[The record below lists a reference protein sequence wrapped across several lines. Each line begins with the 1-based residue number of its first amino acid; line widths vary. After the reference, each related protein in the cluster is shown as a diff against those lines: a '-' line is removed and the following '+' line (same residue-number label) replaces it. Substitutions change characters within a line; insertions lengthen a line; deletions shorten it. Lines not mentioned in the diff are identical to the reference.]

1 MGYTRKALATRGR
14 ILDSAA
20 DLMFTKGFTRTK
32 LMEVLNAANIQ
43 KGNFYYYFASKEEL
57 GLAVIRERGER
68 LVKRWQEELINPGN
82 DPWSNLSGTANEI
95 CSNPEDMENNNPV
108 SNLVLDLYESSE
120 EFRSALGVIVG
131 ENVNVLA
138 SEFKRL
144 KESGRLKSDSDP
156 QQLGAYMFS
165 LLHGA
170 LFHYRATGDE
180 AMLKS
185 NIENGMKCL
194 EAHLK

>member
-57 GLAVIRERGER
+57 GLAVIRERGDR
-68 LVKRWQEELINPGN
+68 LVRKWQEALVDPER
-82 DPWSNLSGTANEI
+82 DPWVNLTGTAKQIFN
-95 CSNPEDMENNNPV
+95 NPEDIENNNPV

-120 EFRSALGVIVG
+120 EFRSALGVIVN

-138 SEFKRL
+138 GEFQRL
-144 KESGRLKSDSDP
+144 KEGGRLAADAEP

-165 LLHGA
+165 LMHGA

-180 AMLKS
+180 GVLKR
-185 NIENGMKCL
+185 NIEIGMDCINHHVK
-194 EAHLK
+194 